1 MTMVRLRRQDPR
13 IVGSYRLLRRLG
25 AGGMGVVYLG
35 VDRHG
40 TRVALKL
47 IRQELAGN
55 PEFRSRFAREVAAAA
70 MVRGN
75 RTAALVDADAGADR
89 PWLATVY
96 VPGPSLQRRV
106 GERGPMGCLDLA
118 RIGSAVAD
126 GLVSVHAVGVVHRDV
141 KPSNILLSPDGP
153 QIIDFGIAY
162 ADGAGTLTVT
172 GTAVGSPGFLAP
184 EQVRGQTV
192 TPATDIFALGV
203 TLAYAGRGAPPFG
216 SGPVD
221 ALLYRVVHEEPDL
234 EGVPEQVVP
243 LISACLSKDP
253 RMRPTAEQVRERLA
267 AIARRREAERGTP
280 ARGTAAAPSTAAPAA
295 MKGGA
300 TLAAGPRERDR
311 ERERE
316 RARREAARR
325 EGARRDEDTRAERS
339 AAQRAETGRPESG
352 RVEPGRGSAEGHGA
366 GRSESGRQDGARYEA
381 TRPDGARHDAR
392 AHGSEGQ
399 GSDRRGADGGR
410 ADHAVRHE
418 PGRGDAGRH
427 EPRQESAR
435 HDTRPDG
442 GRHDTGR
449 PDAGRG
455 ERSEASRGSTAERP
469 DRAERAERTERP
481 NHSDRSH
488 HPDRPDGKRPGRL
501 DHGPRS
507 RAGSGTG
514 SGTGTASGTP
524 RRRRPEERRRLLI
537 QQLIVFVVVTA
548 IAAFAIAAFQSDG
561 GDDGPKVPAAA
572 DPAPPQAPGPFR
584 IGPAHGSIPIAD
596 WSDRTYSD
604 PSVSGAT
611 VTLTDGTAVVGSDR
625 VTLGDVVP
633 ASLDGA
639 PAVVVVLTRT
649 PGAGGPATHLVELFR
664 FANGAP
670 TTVAALAA
678 GADPQ
683 AVATRWTVVEGGI
696 SRIQSYLDVPDV
708 TTRYVVGPSGVLV
721 PTA

>member
-40 TRVALKL
+40 NRVALKL

-55 PEFRSRFAREVAAAA
+55 PEFRSRFAREVDAAR

-75 RTAALVDADAGADR
+75 RTAALVDADASADR

-106 GERGPMGCLDLA
+106 GDRGPLGCLDLA
-118 RIGSAVAD
+118 RVGSAVAD

-253 RMRPTAEQVRERLA
+253 RMRPSAEQVRERLA
-267 AIARRREAERGTP
+267 AIARQREAERGTP
-280 ARGTAAAPSTAAPAA
+280 SRGSAAAATASGSAPVA
-295 MKGGA
+295 
-300 TLAAGPRERDR
+300 AAGRTDGGRTVPTPTRERDR
-311 ERERE
+311 D

-325 EGARRDEDTRAERS
+325 DGARRDEDTRPER
-339 AAQRAETGRPESG
+339 AAASRAESGRAEAGRVPVEGRSTSRPESG
-352 RVEPGRGSAEGHGA
+352 RH
-366 GRSESGRQDGARYEA
+366 ES
-381 TRPDGARHDAR
+381 TRPDGGRPDPR
-392 AHGSEGQ
+392 AHEGR
-399 GSDRRGADGGR
+399 GSDGRGHEGRGHEGRTTEAGR
-410 ADHAVRHE
+410 AEPVRHE
-418 PGRGDAGRH
+418 PGRADAG
-427 EPRQESAR
+427 
-435 HDTRPDG
+435 RPDG
-442 GRHDTGR
+442 GRHDVT
-449 PDAGRG
+449 RG
-455 ERSEASRGSTAERP
+455 ERGERNEPTRGATPDRQERP
-469 DRAERAERTERP
+469 DRTDAKRA
-481 NHSDRSH
+481 
-488 HPDRPDGKRPGRL
+488 GRV

-507 RAGSGTG
+507 RAGS
-514 SGTGTASGTP
+514 TAGP
-524 RRRRPEERRRLLI
+524 PHRRRPEDRRRLLI

-548 IAAFAIAAFQSDG
+548 IAAFAIAAFQNDD
-561 GDDGPKVPAAA
+561 GDDKDDTKTSTVAQ
-572 DPAPPQAPGPFR
+572 PAPPPPGPGAFR
-584 IGPAHGSIPIAD
+584 IGPAHGSIPIVG
-596 WSDRTYSD
+596 WSDRTYAD
-604 PSVSGAT
+604 PSAGGAT
-611 VTLTDGTAVVGSDR
+611 VTLTDGSAVVGSDR

-639 PAVVVVLTRT
+639 PAVIVVLTRS
-649 PGAGGPATHLVELFR
+649 PGAGGPPTHLVELYR
-664 FANGAP
+664 FADGTPVA
-670 TTVAALAA
+670 VAALATA
-678 GADPQ
+678 ADLQ
-683 AVATRWTVVEGGI
+683 AVATRWTVVDGAI
-696 SRIQSYLDVPDV
+696 VRIQSYVDVADV
-708 TTRYVVGPSGVLV
+708 TTRYVVGPDGVLV
-721 PTA
+721 PAGV

>member
-106 GERGPMGCLDLA
+106 GERGPLGCLDLA
-118 RIGSAVAD
+118 RVGSAVAD

-253 RMRPTAEQVRERLA
+253 RMRPSAEQVRERLA
-267 AIARRREAERGTP
+267 AIARQREAERGTP
-280 ARGTAAAPSTAAPAA
+280 ARGLEATASSAAASVATKGQGGAARGDGGPTAPAA
-295 MKGGA
+295 
-300 TLAAGPRERDR
+300 PRERDR
-311 ERERE
+311 ERDRT
-316 RARREAARR
+316 RREAARR
-325 EGARRDEDTRAERS
+325 ESARRDEDTRADRS
-339 AAQRAETGRPESG
+339 SAGRADSGRADSGRLPGDGRSTTRPESG
-352 RVEPGRGSAEGHGA
+352 RHDA
-366 GRSESGRQDGARYEA
+366 GRHDS
-381 TRPDGARHDAR
+381 TRPDGRPEGGRPDAR
-392 AHGSEGQ
+392 GHEGRAHEG
-399 GSDRRGADGGR
+399 RGHEGRGHDSRGQDGRSTDGGR
-410 ADHAVRHE
+410 PDPIRHE
-418 PGRGDAGRH
+418 AGRGDAGRH
-427 EPRQESAR
+427 DS
-435 HDTRPDG
+435 
-442 GRHDTGR
+442 GRHDLT
-449 PDAGRG
+449 RG
-455 ERSEASRGSTAERP
+455 ERTERGDPARGAAPDRQERT
-469 DRAERAERTERP
+469 DRAERA
-481 NHSDRSH
+481 
-488 HPDRPDGKRPGRL
+488 GRV

-507 RAGSGTG
+507 RAGSGT
-514 SGTGTASGTP
+514 P
-524 RRRRPEERRRLLI
+524 RRRRPEDRRRLLI

-548 IAAFAIAAFQSDG
+548 IAAFAIAAFQNDG
-561 GDDGPKVPAAA
+561 GDGDDGVKTTTAAEPAQ
-572 DPAPPQAPGPFR
+572 APPAPGPFR
-584 IGPAHGSIPIAD
+584 IGPAHGTIPIAD
-596 WSDRTYSD
+596 WSDRTYAD
-604 PSVSGAT
+604 PSAGGAG
-611 VTLTDGTAVVGSDR
+611 VTLADGTAVVGSDR
-625 VTLGDVVP
+625 ITLGDVVP

-639 PAVVVVLTRT
+639 PAVIVVLTRS
-649 PGAGGPATHLVELFR
+649 PGAGGAATHLVELFR
-664 FANGAP
+664 FANGTPVA
-670 TTVAALAA
+670 VAALAA
-678 GADPQ
+678 AADPQ
-683 AVATRWTVVEGGI
+683 AVATRWTVADGAIV
-696 SRIQSYLDVPDV
+696 RIRSYVDVPDV
-708 TTRYVVGPSGVLV
+708 TTRYVVGPDGVLV
-721 PTA
+721 PAGA

>member
-75 RTAALVDADAGADR
+75 RTAALVDADAGAER

-280 ARGTAAAPSTAAPAA
+280 ARGTAASSTAAPAA

-300 TLAAGPRERDR
+300 MLAAGPRERDR

-339 AAQRAETGRPESG
+339 AAQRAEAGRPETG
-352 RVEPGRGSAEGHGA
+352 RAEPGRGSAEGHGT
-366 GRSESGRQDGARYEA
+366 GRSESGRQDGARHEA
-381 TRPDGARHDAR
+381 TRPDAARHDAR
-392 AHGSEGQ
+392 GHGSEGQ

-410 ADHAVRHE
+410 ADHAARHE

-435 HDTRPDG
+435 HETRPDG

-455 ERSEASRGSTAERP
+455 ERSEASRGSTSERP
-469 DRAERAERTERP
+469 ERGERP
-481 NHSDRSH
+481 NSDRSH

-514 SGTGTASGTP
+514 PGSASASGTP

-548 IAAFAIAAFQSDG
+548 IAALAIAAFQSDG

-678 GADPQ
+678 VADPQ

>member
-106 GERGPMGCLDLA
+106 GERGPLGCLDLA
-118 RIGSAVAD
+118 RVGSAVAD

-253 RMRPTAEQVRERLA
+253 RMRPSAEQVRERLA
-267 AIARRREAERGTP
+267 AIARQREAERGTP
-280 ARGTAAAPSTAAPAA
+280 ARGLEATASTAAASVATKGPGGAARADGGPTAPAA
-295 MKGGA
+295 
-300 TLAAGPRERDR
+300 PRERDR
-311 ERERE
+311 D

-325 EGARRDEDTRAERS
+325 ESARRDEDTRADRSSAGRADSARADSGRMPVEGRS
-339 AAQRAETGRPESG
+339 ATRPESG
-352 RVEPGRGSAEGHGA
+352 RHDS
-366 GRSESGRQDGARYEA
+366 
-381 TRPDGARHDAR
+381 TRPDGARPDAR
-392 AHGSEGQ
+392 GHEG
-399 GSDRRGADGGR
+399 RGHEGRGLDGRSTDGGR
-410 ADHAVRHE
+410 TDPVRHE
-418 PGRGDAGRH
+418 AGRGDAGRH
-427 EPRQESAR
+427 DS
-435 HDTRPDG
+435 
-442 GRHDTGR
+442 GRHDLT
-449 PDAGRG
+449 RG
-455 ERSEASRGSTAERP
+455 
-469 DRAERAERTERP
+469 ERAERGDPARGAA
-481 NHSDRSH
+481 
-488 HPDRPDGKRPGRL
+488 PDRQERTDRAGRV

-507 RAGSGTG
+507 RGGT
-514 SGTGTASGTP
+514 GTP
-524 RRRRPEERRRLLI
+524 RRRRPEDRRRLLI
-537 QQLIVFVVVTA
+537 QQLIVFIVVTA
-548 IAAFAIAAFQSDG
+548 IAAFAIAAFQNDGDGDG
-561 GDDGPKVPAAA
+561 GNGVKTTTAAEPAQ
-572 DPAPPQAPGPFR
+572 APPAPGPFR
-584 IGPAHGSIPIAD
+584 IGPAHGTIPIAD

-604 PSVSGAT
+604 PSAGGAG
-611 VTLTDGTAVVGSDR
+611 VTLADGTAVVGSDR
-625 VTLGDVVP
+625 ITLGDVVP

-639 PAVVVVLTRT
+639 PAVIVVLTRS
-649 PGAGGPATHLVELFR
+649 PGAGGAATHLVELFR
-664 FANGAP
+664 FANGTPVA
-670 TTVAALAA
+670 VAALAE

-683 AVATRWTVVEGGI
+683 AVATRWTVADGAIV
-696 SRIQSYLDVPDV
+696 RIRSYVDVPDV
-708 TTRYVVGPSGVLV
+708 TTRYVVGPDGVLV
-721 PTA
+721 PAGA

>member
-40 TRVALKL
+40 NRVALKL

-55 PEFRSRFAREVAAAA
+55 PEFRSRFAREVDAAR

-75 RTAALVDADAGADR
+75 RTAALVDADASADR

-106 GERGPMGCLDLA
+106 GERGPLGCLDLA
-118 RIGSAVAD
+118 RVGSAVAD

-253 RMRPTAEQVRERLA
+253 RMRPSAEQVRERLA
-267 AIARRREAERGTP
+267 AIARQREAERGTSGRGSAATP
-280 ARGTAAAPSTAAPAA
+280 AAAVAGSTSAAGRPDGGPTAASPT
-295 MKGGA
+295 
-300 TLAAGPRERDR
+300 RERD
-311 ERERE
+311 

-325 EGARRDEDTRAERS
+325 DGARRGEDTRADRS
-339 AAQRAETGRPESG
+339 SVSRAESGRAESG
-352 RVEPGRGSAEGHGA
+352 RVPVE
-366 GRSESGRQDGARYEA
+366 GRSTSRPESSRHES
-381 TRPDGARHDAR
+381 TRPDGGRPDAR
-392 AHGSEGQ
+392 AHEG
-399 GSDRRGADGGR
+399 RGHDGR
-410 ADHAVRHE
+410 AVEAGRAEPVRHE
-418 PGRGDAGRH
+418 PGRTEAGRH
-427 EPRQESAR
+427 DAR
-435 HDTRPDG
+435 HDG
-442 GRHDTGR
+442 GRHDSGR
-449 PDAGRG
+449 HDLPRG
-455 ERSEASRGSTAERP
+455 ERGERGERN
-469 DRAERAERTERP
+469 ERAERNEPARGAVPDRQERA
-481 NHSDRSH
+481 DRA
-488 HPDRPDGKRPGRL
+488 DRPDPKRAGRV

-507 RAGSGTG
+507 RAGAVAG
-514 SGTGTASGTP
+514 GTP
-524 RRRRPEERRRLLI
+524 RRRRPEDRRRLLI

-548 IAAFAIAAFQSDG
+548 IAAFAIAAFQNDG
-561 GDDGPKVPAAA
+561 GDDGDDAKTSTVAQ
-572 DPAPPQAPGPFR
+572 PAPQPPGPGAFR

-596 WSDRTYSD
+596 WSDRTYAD
-604 PSVSGAT
+604 PSAGGAT
-611 VTLTDGTAVVGSDR
+611 VTLADGSAVVGSDR
-625 VTLGDVVP
+625 ITLGDVLP

-639 PAVVVVLTRT
+639 PAAVVVLTRS
-649 PGAGGPATHLVELFR
+649 PGAGGPPTHLVELYR
-664 FANGAP
+664 FADGTPIA
-670 TTVAALAA
+670 VAALAA
-678 GADPQ
+678 AADPQ
-683 AVATRWTVVEGGI
+683 AVATRWTVAEGAI
-696 SRIQSYLDVPDV
+696 VRIQSYVDIADVS
-708 TTRYVVGPSGVLV
+708 TRYVVGPDGVLV
-721 PTA
+721 PAGV